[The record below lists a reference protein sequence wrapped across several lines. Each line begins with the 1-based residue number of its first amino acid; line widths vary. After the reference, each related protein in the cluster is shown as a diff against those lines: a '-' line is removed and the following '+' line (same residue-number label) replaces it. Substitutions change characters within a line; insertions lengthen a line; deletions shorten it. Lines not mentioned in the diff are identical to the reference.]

1 MQESK
6 RWTVRNVDPE
16 TIQIINQMREF
27 SGFTAGELL
36 NEAVSDWYENLEEDD
51 EDVGFENQ

>member
-1 MQESK
+1 MQDFK
-6 RWTVRNVDPE
+6 RWTVRNVAPE
-16 TIQIINQMREF
+16 TIETINLMREF

-51 EDVGFENQ
+51 EDVEAENQ